1 MKKNTKLIAII
12 AAIIVIAVIAVVVVV
27 MGQKSKT
34 NLPKINAAE
43 DLSKLI
49 DTIYEGQDNLYGSLA
64 TQIIDLTDKETVSYI
79 TGLED
84 ENQFEYMVVSEP
96 MMSSQAYSFI
106 LAKVNDG
113 VNADEVAKQMSE
125 KVNPSKW
132 ICVTA
137 EKIYA
142 TSSGNIV
149 CLVMSN
155 EEMAKSVYDKFKSV
169 AGTVGQEY
177 EKTQE
182 EVSIDELEMND
193 LGPAAY

>member
-12 AAIIVIAVIAVVVVV
+12 AAIIVIAVIAVVV

-79 TGLED
+79 TGLEA

>member
-34 NLPKINAAE
+34 NLPKIDAAE